1 MSCGDQ
7 SGPSLLTIDQY
18 NGELLRLSK
27 EVVALDAEFL
37 EQQPKHQSA
46 SFRLPSLSSLS
57 KKSFSALENYDQP
70 AKDPG
75 NDILVSRIQ
84 LTMSS

>member
-46 SFRLPSLSSLS
+46 SFRLPSLSKIS
-57 KKSFSALENYDQP
+57 KKSISAVENNDAIARDFS
-70 AKDPG
+70 
-75 NDILVSRIQ
+75 NDILVSQR
-84 LTMSS
+84 